1 MWKVIIITT
10 EFSETAELQCRKS
23 ITYIEF
29 NKPHEDV
36 AVHELLLR
44 FEETFLENART
55 NTLKV
60 VSWGIN
66 RKLRNVWQSDF

>member
-1 MWKVIIITT
+1 M
-10 EFSETAELQCRKS
+10 
-23 ITYIEF
+23 TYIEF

-44 FEETFLENART
+44 FEETFLENVRT